1 MNRGFASKESRL
13 AAVEKKESE
22 LAKLEKI
29 VQVTFL
35 LISLSFILSHHLH
48 LSLQNICS
56 EMLPV

>member
-1 MNRGFASKESRL
+1 MNRGFVSKESRL

-35 LISLSFILSHHLH
+35 LISLSFILSNHLH